1 VTVLVIYVPVEGAP
15 AFRLDCLNSG
25 EEARLMEWLQRS
37 RALVELADAAL
48 DLDLLLQ
55 TTSDEPEEAA

>member
-1 VTVLVIYVPVEGAP
+1 MTVLIVCVPVEGKP
-15 AFRLDCLNSG
+15 QFHLDALNDG
-25 EEARLMEWLQRS
+25 EEARLMEWLRNS
-37 RALVELADAAL
+37 RALVELADASL

>member
-1 VTVLVIYVPVEGAP
+1 VTVLIIWVPVEGWP
-15 AFRLDCLNSG
+15 KFHLDALNDG
-25 EEARLMEWLQRS
+25 EEARLMDWLRRS

-55 TTSDEPEEAA
+55 TTSDELEAS